1 MNYRVF
7 YIIENLLRL
16 KCLKW
21 VRMTH
26 LDIWN
31 TSYSQKKG
39 QESNWQFD
47 SRSLKVMNHPDFLT
61 CRWRATYRWKA
72 LDEGYNFASN
82 LISIGGLHAK
92 LWGHKVARVSVV
104 RISRLPPGSPGTIC
118 HLDVGL
124 GQYAIWKRHKVYYK
138 GEGGGFPQ
146 VRVVVSLVNLSC
158 PWLVLTP
165 DALPS
170 PGVNPLEGSPKCSCE
185 KLGLGRCS
193 RLPTLKRGR
202 GSSWEPR
209 D

>member
-21 VRMTH
+21 ARMTH

-61 CRWRATYRWKA
+61 CRWRATYCWKA

-92 LWGHKVARVSVV
+92 LWGHKVVTVSVV

-124 GQYAIWKRHKVYYK
+124 GQYAIWMWAWDNMPFGRGTKYTIRGKV
-138 GEGGGFPQ
+138 
-146 VRVVVSLVNLSC
+146 V
-158 PWLVLTP
+158 
-165 DALPS
+165 A
-170 PGVNPLEGSPKCSCE
+170 SPKS
-185 KLGLGRCS
+185 GLWWA
-193 RLPTLKRGR
+193 LWIWVARGL
-202 GSSWEPR
+202 S
-209 D
+209 